1 MDHDLI
7 PEEVSMIGMRSFGVV
22 PGMVLALLIV
32 LGAAGAAWL
41 AYNACVD
48 NDLAQSA
55 AGEEPVR
62 PPGYGYG
69 FHPFGPGFGLLGCL
83 VFQLLFFLFFLGY
96 AHGVL
101 ALAKA
106 RKENPRAEPRTNH
119 CARPG
124 VAVELV

>member
-1 MDHDLI
+1 
-7 PEEVSMIGMRSFGVV
+7 MIGMRSFGVV

-83 VFQLLFFLFFLGY
+83 VFPLLFFLFFGAMRMVVWPWRWPGRRIQGLN
-96 AHGVL
+96 HGPIV
-101 ALAKA
+101 A
-106 RKENPRAEPRTNH
+106 
-119 CARPG
+119 PG
-124 VAVELV
+124 QASRLNWYDHANCPDRGR